1 MIGNRR
7 WPLLFC
13 VVMVGRAVVVM
24 DGELAR
30 KVQAKERKGASVG
43 WKIISFFSRV
53 DLLDRERRLTCSIDF
68 FLAMQTLSRP
78 DNR

>member
-7 WPLLFC
+7 WPLFC
-13 VVMVGRAVVVM
+13 VVMVGRAVMM

-68 FLAMQTLSRP
+68 FLAMQTLSCLVWL
-78 DNR
+78 